1 MTKEQARAELLT
13 REPDFLN
20 QAKQKVNGQPTYI
33 CPVCGNG
40 KGKDGDG
47 IALNVNSK
55 SDFPHWHCFGC
66 GLEADILELW
76 MKHNQIS
83 DYAVAFRTAYE
94 HYGIMI
100 DSNSAPIQAHTSPQ
114 NGLRILSSKTT
125 PSETESPSRGAQG
138 LKSVSEESEPDYTD
152 FFLQANKNLLNTDYH
167 RGISLDTLN
176 RFKVGY
182 VKHWRHPKVPLTVPT
197 SPRLIVPTSNY
208 SYLARYAGKQEIPK
222 KYQKPKVGKIHY
234 LNISALWTAD
244 KPIFILEGEL
254 DALSVIDA
262 GGEAVALG
270 SVAYVNGFVEAIKN
284 AKQKPV
290 QPLIVSLDNDE
301 SGIKATAK
309 LSEELDKLNIPYFV
323 YNVAK
328 PYKDANE
335 ALNADRDTLT
345 DKVEEIQNDPEEA
358 IRMAQEAEY
367 MQTSVLSHVDEFV
380 NGIAESVNTP
390 YIPTKFKILD
400 TVLDGGLYEG
410 LYFIGAISSLGKTT
424 FAMQMCD
431 QIADSG
437 HDVLIFSL
445 EMARAELMA
454 KSISRL
460 TFLDV
465 IQSGGDTRNAKT
477 ARGITTGSRYAKY
490 SQTEKD
496 LIQRSITAYKRFAGN
511 IFIHQGIG
519 DIGTEQVRATVE
531 KHISITGRKPVI
543 LIDYLQILAPADVR
557 ATDKQNTDK
566 AVIELKR
573 ISRDFKIPVIGIS
586 SFNRENYAYPVSMQS
601 FKESGAIEYSSD
613 VLIGLQLHGTGTKN
627 FDATKEKAKNPRD
640 IELVILKNR
649 NGTTGKKIQY
659 NYHPMFN
666 YFHEIGEIK
675 DANGQGLTI
684 GKTSGKSKGL
694 VKIR

>member
-20 QAKQKVNGQPTYI
+20 QAKQKANGHPTYI

-47 IALNVNSK
+47 IALDTSSK
-55 SDFPHWHCFGC
+55 AEFSHWKCFNC
-66 GLEADILELW
+66 GLYADVLDLW

-83 DYAVAFRTAYE
+83 DYAAAFRTAYE

-100 DSNSAPIQAHTSPQ
+100 DSNSAPIQARTSPQ
-114 NGLRILSSKTT
+114 NSLRILSSKTIS
-125 PSETESPSRGAQG
+125 SETESPSRGVQG

-176 RFKVGY
+176 RFNVGY
-182 VKHWRHPKVPLTVPT
+182 VEHWRHPKAPDSVPA

-222 KYQKPKVGKIHY
+222 KYRKPKVGKIHY

-301 SGIKATAK
+301 SGIKATTK

-367 MQTSVLSHVDEFV
+367 MQTSVLSHVEEFV

-531 KHISITGRKPVI
+531 KHISITGRKPVV

-573 ISRDFKIPVIGIS
+573 ISRDFKIPVMAIS

-613 VLIGLQLHGTGTKN
+613 ILIGLQLNGAGTKN
-627 FDATKEKAKNPRD
+627 FDATKEKAKNPRE
-640 IELVILKNR
+640 IELVMLKNR
-649 NGTTGKKIQY
+649 NGAAGKRILY
-659 NYHPMFN
+659 NYYPMFN
-666 YFHEIGEIK
+666 FFHEVGESVQ
-675 DANGQGLTI
+675 DDSQTLTV
-684 GKTSGKSKGL
+684 GKKQTSKGL
-694 VKIR
+694 VKIK